1 MENAHTSKFFTLFK
15 KTLILTLYFAIWFCT
30 LNFYNEV
37 VLHAG
42 DRPHVTYAYSIFL
55 AGILAKFIIMGQQ
68 IAPLKVKEGSSLF
81 WMIIRRTTID
91 TMIALFLR
99 YIFAGIEGLFS
110 HQGFFDSMR
119 SFGGGDWMHILAIW
133 MVFWLIIMPYMIYCA
148 LCNAVGP
155 EKIHAIF
162 VSNKMNTLVQR

>member
-1 MENAHTSKFFTLFK
+1 MKNAHPSKFFAVFK
-15 KTLILTLYFAIWFCT
+15 KTFILTLYFAIWFCV
-30 LNFYNEV
+30 LNFYNQV

-55 AGILAKFIIMGQQ
+55 AGILAKFIIFEQE
-68 IAPLKVKEGSSLF
+68 IAPLKVKDGSSLF

-99 YIFAGIEGLFS
+99 YIFAGIEGLFN

-133 MVFWLIIMPYMIYCA
+133 MVFWLVIMPYMVYCS
-148 LCNAVGP
+148 LRNAVGL
-155 EKIHAIF
+155 EKIRGIF
-162 VSNKMNTLVQR
+162 FGNKS